1 MNEQNSSFYGPP
13 QKNESTR
20 FQTPTLW
27 TGERDLPGENALQC
41 FSMSSWSVLAVRAAR
56 LWSVCMCVWLMSV
69 RACPR
74 VLGDSREQCGCL
86 WFPDGLYC
94 GGRWY
99 VFLRKGPS
107 RPFSPS
113 YATDPPP
120 PHPHPGDPSNYTNC
134 INCTVKEDRVG
145 QSIALQWL
153 FFFFFFYCFYSNLD
167 NPSVYLHVCACAS
180 CSDWGLL
187 EVQNELWGWFSVC
200 GLESEI
206 PFLHHQQSIFPL
218 RKTLSGL
225 TWAKMTINTGAAAI
239 LCLLYSTAPRLL
251 WPWQDSSVT

>member
-1 MNEQNSSFYGPP
+1 MHEWTKQFFLRT
-13 QKNESTR
+13 QKEWKH
-20 FQTPTLW
+20 QTPNSNTVCEHREW
-27 TGERDLPGENALQC
+27 DLPGENALQC
-41 FSMSSWSVLAVRAAR
+41 FSMSSWSVLAVQAAR

-120 PHPHPGDPSNYTNC
+120 PHPALGTLL
-134 INCTVKEDRVG
+134 ITL
-145 QSIALQWL
+145 IALTVQWRRT
-153 FFFFFFYCFYSNLD
+153 
-167 NPSVYLHVCACAS
+167 
-180 CSDWGLL
+180 
-187 EVQNELWGWFSVC
+187 E
-200 GLESEI
+200 
-206 PFLHHQQSIFPL
+206 
-218 RKTLSGL
+218 
-225 TWAKMTINTGAAAI
+225 
-239 LCLLYSTAPRLL
+239 
-251 WPWQDSSVT
+251 